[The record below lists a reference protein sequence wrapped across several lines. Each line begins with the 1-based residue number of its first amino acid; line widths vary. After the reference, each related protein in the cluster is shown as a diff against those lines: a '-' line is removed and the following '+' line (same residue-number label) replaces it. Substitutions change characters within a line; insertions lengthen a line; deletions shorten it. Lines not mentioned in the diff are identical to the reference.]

1 MTSTRKHK
9 YIFSIWY
16 ACRHGRQE
24 RVEELYEREGG
35 NKQNIIINAV
45 DTAHNDLTPLH
56 WAAKFGHEDLCK
68 WLLLRGANPSAV
80 AKDGNTPLHLAAG
93 NSTIR
98 IVRLLLEYASEPRMK
113 NAKGD
118 LPADVAKTYRRWDSE
133 DLLRRWEPCGGFP
146 DLRNSG
152 FEFQRMTDHEL
163 RFTLPLPEPP
173 PKPPRTLEWMT
184 PTEAT
189 TEEER
194 RKVRKE
200 ISRQK
205 EALMLK
211 KRALGEGVVTASVG
225 ISLLRIARL
234 LRKLG
239 DEGNDEALDIL
250 HRAMAIFE
258 RLHRKA
264 QVTLYNKKKKKKE
277 DDTTNNTYISDDEE
291 EEKNKNSD
299 NNNGNEGKSSNA
311 DDDDAIAYDNNGG
324 KKQDNEDDNLIPIVN
339 NNKTD
344 KGGSDDDDEEENEAA
359 MKMSFNNRKTI
370 ADQRADEYAS
380 VLQELSSLCVKNDM
394 LDEAEKTARTASTV
408 ISTSVGEN
416 NMELAGAL
424 TNLGLILRE
433 KGKRYENEN
442 KHETF
447 HKEKHDKHVA
457 DVKQE
462 VMSIFIRALTIV
474 ENRVGPNHI
483 DVAELLEHIAN
494 GYVMDHEHMKAAALL
509 ERKLEIVSIGTP
521 QTEEHAKAYDELA
534 QVYFS
539 LKRYELSESLFQ
551 NALNI
556 RETLHNT
563 KMIPD
568 RDDNDNKSP
577 EVINNTNNNT
587 NNVNTTIPIVEEEQ
601 DNNMM
606 SNNDNNNIS
615 SSNRVRASEKFRKG
629 KKKKKNHDDSDS
641 EDESL
646 TKIMRADIGTS
657 VGQKLVET
665 EEDKKRIPF
674 SKGYRRPKK
683 EDLVYEPVREIH
695 PSIQR
700 TYNNIAIV
708 GGHKIKNDRRE
719 RRKYRQEI
727 KKYKSKVNQARR
739 IDDIRYLKE
748 RPAREKEGIY
758 SASVGRK
765 DSAISKTLDFHDN
778 KDAKDDGIRNFEKP
792 TAYHTA
798 YDEVQRLKK

>member
-1 MTSTRKHK
+1 MASTRKHK

-80 AKDGNTPLHLAAG
+80 ATDGNTPLHLAAG

-311 DDDDAIAYDNNGG
+311 DDDDAIAYANNGG
-324 KKQDNEDDNLIPIVN
+324 KKHQQYYN
-339 NNKTD
+339 NN
-344 KGGSDDDDEEENEAA
+344 
-359 MKMSFNNRKTI
+359 
-370 ADQRADEYAS
+370 
-380 VLQELSSLCVKNDM
+380 
-394 LDEAEKTARTASTV
+394 
-408 ISTSVGEN
+408 
-416 NMELAGAL
+416 
-424 TNLGLILRE
+424 
-433 KGKRYENEN
+433 
-442 KHETF
+442 
-447 HKEKHDKHVA
+447 
-457 DVKQE
+457 
-462 VMSIFIRALTIV
+462 SI
-474 ENRVGPNHI
+474 
-483 DVAELLEHIAN
+483 
-494 GYVMDHEHMKAAALL
+494 
-509 ERKLEIVSIGTP
+509 
-521 QTEEHAKAYDELA
+521 
-534 QVYFS
+534 
-539 LKRYELSESLFQ
+539 
-551 NALNI
+551 
-556 RETLHNT
+556 
-563 KMIPD
+563 
-568 RDDNDNKSP
+568 
-577 EVINNTNNNT
+577 
-587 NNVNTTIPIVEEEQ
+587 
-601 DNNMM
+601 
-606 SNNDNNNIS
+606 
-615 SSNRVRASEKFRKG
+615 
-629 KKKKKNHDDSDS
+629 
-641 EDESL
+641 
-646 TKIMRADIGTS
+646 
-657 VGQKLVET
+657 
-665 EEDKKRIPF
+665 RI
-674 SKGYRRPKK
+674 
-683 EDLVYEPVREIH
+683 
-695 PSIQR
+695 
-700 TYNNIAIV
+700 
-708 GGHKIKNDRRE
+708 
-719 RRKYRQEI
+719 
-727 KKYKSKVNQARR
+727 
-739 IDDIRYLKE
+739 
-748 RPAREKEGIY
+748 
-758 SASVGRK
+758 
-765 DSAISKTLDFHDN
+765 
-778 KDAKDDGIRNFEKP
+778 
-792 TAYHTA
+792 
-798 YDEVQRLKK
+798 